1 MILYFIPGILSFAIL
16 ICFTRSVALEALQDR
31 FKAKERSLLK
41 SFKRRK
47 AGEPTRTRD
56 EKLVASSY
64 EEAIVK
70 LQKERNRDFR
80 SQVSLC
86 VFRLSFLAAS

>member
-1 MILYFIPGILSFAIL
+1 MILFFVPGILSFAIL

-31 FKAKERSLLK
+31 FKEKERSILK
-41 SFKRRK
+41 SLRRRK
-47 AGEPTRTRD
+47 VGEPTRTRV
-56 EKLVASSY
+56 EKLSQSPY

-80 SQVSLC
+80 SQVSLISP
-86 VFRLSFLAAS
+86 SFFPHH

>member
-1 MILYFIPGILSFAIL
+1 MICYFVPGILSVAIL

-31 FKAKERSLLK
+31 FKARERTIVK

-47 AGEPTRTRD
+47 IGEKVKTRD
-56 EKLVASSY
+56 EKLVESSY

-70 LQKERNRDFR
+70 LQKENNRDFR
-80 SQVSLC
+80 SQVRPFC
-86 VFRLSFLAAS
+86 AAIQRPN